1 MASRNEWRLI
11 THVSLQLC
19 LMNICPT
26 PPFVCSMKIR
36 CGNAHDIWRHCS
48 NGCVSRERG
57 YNRIDREL
65 YVFHACVKNIP
76 NAFHS
81 GEFMTDTRPL
91 LFRPRSPWSS
101 MSTSKFTLL
110 PRSRVSNER
119 GTSENRRGGKIK
131 FIMRS
136 AFKEKK
142 NRESRWKTNDSL
154 SSGFSSFRIGGTN
167 SAPGATIN
175 YFGKIDRQ

>member
-1 MASRNEWRLI
+1 
-11 THVSLQLC
+11 
-19 LMNICPT
+19 
-26 PPFVCSMKIR
+26 MKIR

-142 NRESRWKTNDSL
+142 NRERILESRWKTNDSL
-154 SSGFSSFRIGGTN
+154 SSGFSSFTN
-167 SAPGATIN
+167 SAPVLRLIISGRLIVN
-175 YFGKIDRQ
+175 NE